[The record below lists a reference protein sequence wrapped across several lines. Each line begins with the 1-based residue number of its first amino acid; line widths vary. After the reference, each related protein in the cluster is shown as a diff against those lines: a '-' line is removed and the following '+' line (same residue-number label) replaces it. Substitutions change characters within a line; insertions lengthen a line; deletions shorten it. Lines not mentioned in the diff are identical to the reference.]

1 MRKNIYT
8 DLALEVKELYSEEKE
23 ELSGVS
29 VEEFV
34 ENNVKVT
41 EVKVLD
47 ENGAKSMGK
56 PIGTYLTMEI
66 PDFVHYDGETM
77 DDTSKVVAKWLKP
90 IVDMKKNKTALVVG
104 LGNWN
109 VTPDA
114 IGPKV
119 ISKTMITRHL
129 KELVP
134 DKIDEE
140 ITPVCG
146 ITPGV
151 LGLTGIETAEI
162 IKGIVEKIKPDIIV
176 AVDALAARKMH
187 RVNKTIQ
194 ISTTGISPGAGV
206 GNTRKELNEKTIGI
220 PVIAIGV
227 PTVVHAATL
236 ANDTIDLAIDEMSKY
251 ATEGSEFY
259 NMLKNMDKNE
269 KYRMINEILNPYVG
283 NLMVTPK
290 EVDVVTESMSK
301 IIANAINISLQP
313 ALELEDINKFL
324 N

>member
-8 DLALEVKELYSEEKE
+8 DLALEVKELYNEEKE

-47 ENGAKSMGK
+47 ENGEKSMGK

-90 IVDMKKNKTALVVG
+90 IVDMRKNKTALVVG

-206 GNTRKELNEKTIGI
+206 GNARKELNEKTIGV

-251 ATEGSEFY
+251 ATEGSDFY
-259 NMLKNMDKNE
+259 NMLKNMDRNE
-269 KYRMINEILNPYVG
+269 KHRMINEILNPYVG

-313 ALELEDINKFL
+313 ALQLEDINKFL

>member
-1 MRKNIYT
+1 MQKNIYT

-56 PIGTYLTMEI
+56 PIGTYITMEI

-90 IVDMKKNKTALVVG
+90 IVDMKKHKTALVVG

-114 IGPKV
+114 IGPRV

-134 DKIDEE
+134 DKIDED

-162 IKGIVEKIKPDIIV
+162 IKGITEKIKPDIVV

-206 GNTRKELNEKTIGI
+206 GNTRKELNEKTIGV

-236 ANDTIDLAIDEMSKY
+236 ANDTIDLAIDEMAKY

-290 EVDVVTESMSK
+290 EVDVVIESMSK